1 MNSRESKQIIN
12 VEKIIIGLKNKKK
25 REREAKGNSTE
36 LQMVNVD
43 TEVYNS
49 NKKCDRRKKGG
60 LKTFIIFHIANEI
73 GNDNVGGEEGAKK
86 KKKKNK
92 ESSRIYKASQNMRIT
107 QVFL

>member
-1 MNSRESKQIIN
+1 M
-12 VEKIIIGLKNKKK
+12 
-25 REREAKGNSTE
+25 
-36 LQMVNVD
+36 QMVNVD

-73 GNDNVGGEEGAKK
+73 GNDNVGGGEGAKK
-86 KKKKNK
+86 NKKQKTKNK